1 MIVLTYDGK
10 DNNGFNARNV
20 SRHLLFRVRGS
31 SDFHNKKYSKMTETL
46 IRVAA
51 GFAVV
56 FFVVGLVA
64 VLWQVAKY
72 MASRGMKEGEKYE
85 S

>member
-1 MIVLTYDGK
+1 MV
-10 DNNGFNARNV
+10 
-20 SRHLLFRVRGS
+20 
-31 SDFHNKKYSKMTETL
+31 ETL
-46 IRVAA
+46 ISVAA

-56 FFVVGLVA
+56 FFILGILA

-72 MASRGMKEGEKYE
+72 MASRGMEEDEEYE

>member
-1 MIVLTYDGK
+1 MY
-10 DNNGFNARNV
+10 N
-20 SRHLLFRVRGS
+20 S
-31 SDFHNKKYSKMTETL
+31 SDFHNKKYSTMVETL
-46 IRVAA
+46 ISVAA

-56 FFVVGLVA
+56 FFIMGMLA

-72 MASRGMKEGEKYE
+72 MATRGIEEDEEYE

>member
-1 MIVLTYDGK
+1 MVG
-10 DNNGFNARNV
+10 
-20 SRHLLFRVRGS
+20 
-31 SDFHNKKYSKMTETL
+31 TL
-46 IRVAA
+46 IKAAA

-56 FFVVGLVA
+56 FFTVGIVA

-72 MASRGMKEGEKYE
+72 MASRGMGEDEKYE

>member
-1 MIVLTYDGK
+1 MVD
-10 DNNGFNARNV
+10 
-20 SRHLLFRVRGS
+20 
-31 SDFHNKKYSKMTETL
+31 TL
-46 IRVAA
+46 IRLAA

-56 FFVVGLVA
+56 FFIVGIIA

-72 MASRGMKEGEKYE
+72 MASRGMKEDEKYE

>member
-1 MIVLTYDGK
+1 MY
-10 DNNGFNARNV
+10 
-20 SRHLLFRVRGS
+20 GS
-31 SDFHNKKYSKMTETL
+31 SDFHNKKYSRMVETL

-56 FFVVGLVA
+56 FFIAGIVA

-72 MASRGMKEGEKYE
+72 MAARGMEGDEKYE

>member
-1 MIVLTYDGK
+1 MY
-10 DNNGFNARNV
+10 
-20 SRHLLFRVRGS
+20 GS
-31 SDFHNKKYSKMTETL
+31 SDIHNKKYSKMVETL
-46 IRVAA
+46 IGVAA

-56 FFVVGLVA
+56 TFIVGIVA

-72 MASRGMKEGEKYE
+72 MATRGMGEDEKYE

>member
-1 MIVLTYDGK
+1 MV
-10 DNNGFNARNV
+10 
-20 SRHLLFRVRGS
+20 
-31 SDFHNKKYSKMTETL
+31 ETL
-46 IRVAA
+46 ISVAA

-56 FFVVGLVA
+56 FFIMGMLA

-72 MASRGMKEGEKYE
+72 MATRGIEEDEEYE

>member
-1 MIVLTYDGK
+1 MKRYGGRNHNSIIVR
-10 DNNGFNARNV
+10 NANG
-20 SRHLLFRVRGS
+20 HLPFRVSGGS
-31 SDFHNKKYSKMTETL
+31 VVYSKKYSKMVGTL
-46 IRVAA
+46 IKAAA

-56 FFVVGLVA
+56 FFIAGIVA

-72 MASRGMKEGEKYE
+72 MASRGMGEDEEYE

>member
-1 MIVLTYDGK
+1 MV
-10 DNNGFNARNV
+10 
-20 SRHLLFRVRGS
+20 
-31 SDFHNKKYSKMTETL
+31 ETL
-46 IRVAA
+46 ISIAA

-56 FFVVGLVA
+56 FFIVGTVA

-72 MASRGMKEGEKYE
+72 MAYRGMEEDEKYE

>member
-1 MIVLTYDGK
+1 MKRYGGRNHNSIIVC
-10 DNNGFNARNV
+10 NVNG
-20 SRHLLFRVRGS
+20 HLPFRVSGS
-31 SDFHNKKYSKMTETL
+31 SVVFYNKKYSKMVETL
-46 IRVAA
+46 IKVAA

-56 FFVVGLVA
+56 FFIVGTVA

-72 MASRGMKEGEKYE
+72 MASRGMEEDEEYE

>member
-1 MIVLTYDGK
+1 MV
-10 DNNGFNARNV
+10 
-20 SRHLLFRVRGS
+20 
-31 SDFHNKKYSKMTETL
+31 ETL

-56 FFVVGLVA
+56 FFIEGIVA

-72 MASRGMKEGEKYE
+72 MASRGMKEDEKYE

>member
-1 MIVLTYDGK
+1 MV
-10 DNNGFNARNV
+10 V
-20 SRHLLFRVRGS
+20 
-31 SDFHNKKYSKMTETL
+31 ETL
-46 IRVAA
+46 IKVAA

-56 FFVVGLVA
+56 FFIMGIVA

-72 MASRGMKEGEKYE
+72 MATRGMGEDEKYE